1 MFNINIIL
9 LNKNKRNCKLCKVSN
24 FSRGFKVEATKLASD
39 KPSYPMTEQNLGA
52 LLGTDTNSYRRFQ
65 ETHYVLEVQNM
76 L

>member
-39 KPSYPMTEQNLGA
+39 KPSEPKYSMTKILVATSQ
-52 LLGTDTNSYRRFQ
+52 
-65 ETHYVLEVQNM
+65 
-76 L
+76 